1 MLSDIQHCFKTN
13 RVLYSKHAR
22 EEMII
27 EEFGEINEEE
37 VYQAVMNG
45 EIIENYEHSKPYP
58 SVLILGRTNT
68 GRPIHIVSAYS
79 KNDDL
84 TIIVTVYQPDPTRWI
99 NYRRRI

>member
-1 MLSDIQHCFKTN
+1 VLSDIQYCFKTN
-13 RVLYSKHAR
+13 RILYSKHAR

-27 EEFGEINEEE
+27 EEFGKINEEE

-45 EIIENYEHSKPYP
+45 EIIESYEHSKPYP
-58 SVLILGRTNT
+58 SVLLFGRTNI

-79 KNDDL
+79 KDDNL
-84 TIIVTVYQPDPTRWI
+84 TIIVTVYQPDPNRWI